1 MINAKEI
8 KDILT
13 PVIVV
18 QRYLGQPIK
27 RMNETLWYK
36 SPFRSEKTASFIVS
50 DKKGFHDFGSS
61 EHYDIFSFIQKLYN
75 LSFSESMNF
84 LIKDFGL
91 NLQDTTLTR
100 EQIEKI
106 KEEKN
111 RERLFRENIEK
122 WFNNTFIQLC
132 KNKSKIEE
140 IKRKTHN
147 LDKLCTIYD
156 IDIKNN
162 IYLEIFFDVKTYDD
176 KLKLYENERREVLKI
191 EQSIIL

>member
-75 LSFSESMNF
+75 LSFSESVNF

-111 RERLFRENIEK
+111 RERLFREKIEK

-140 IKRKTHN
+140 IKRKSHN

-162 IYLEIFFDVKTYDD
+162 IYLEMFFDVKTYDD
-176 KLKLYENERREVLKI
+176 KLKLYENERREVQKI

>member
-75 LSFSESMNF
+75 LSFSESVNF

-111 RERLFRENIEK
+111 RERLFREKIEK

-132 KNKSKIEE
+132 KNKSKIDE

-162 IYLEIFFDVKTYDD
+162 IYLEMFFDVKTYDD

>member
-75 LSFSESMNF
+75 LSFSESVNF

-111 RERLFRENIEK
+111 RERLFREKIEK

-140 IKRKTHN
+140 IKRKSHN

-162 IYLEIFFDVKTYDD
+162 IYLEMFFDVKTYDD

>member
-8 KDILT
+8 KDVLT

-27 RMNETLWYK
+27 RINETLWYK
-36 SPFRSEKTASFIVS
+36 SPFRNEKTASFIVS

-75 LSFSESMNF
+75 LSFGDSINF

-91 NLQDTTLTR
+91 NLQNITLTR
-100 EQIEKI
+100 EQIEKM
-106 KEEKN
+106 KEQKN
-111 RERLFRENIEK
+111 KERLFKENIEK

-147 LDKLCTIYD
+147 IDKLCTIYST
-156 IDIKNN
+156 DIKNN
-162 IYLEIFFDVKTYDD
+162 IYLEMFFDVKTYED
-176 KLKLYENERREVLKI
+176 KLKLYESERREVLKI